1 MAGDAVTLV
10 EVGPRDGFQSV
21 GPFIPTA
28 RKLELIRA
36 LYAAGVRR
44 MEATSFVSN
53 SAVPQMADAA
63 EVLSFANSL
72 PGLDAA
78 ALVPTVR
85 QAERALAAGA
95 RHLVFVVSVS
105 EAHNQ
110 SNVRRSCA
118 ESLEEY
124 ARIVGL
130 LPVGVKLRLSL
141 STSFDCPYDG
151 PVAEAATLAMLRRVV
166 GIAPGAEIAPAD
178 TTGRATPGQVAGLF
192 REAAVQLPQV
202 QRWAFHAH
210 DTYGM
215 GAANCLAAW
224 NAGVQV
230 FDASVSGLG
239 GCPFAPGATGN
250 VATEDLFWMF
260 AGMGVASGI
269 DLSAL
274 VAVADDIAKLPGAQ
288 TGGRVRDALNARA
301 CLLAT

>member
-1 MAGDAVTLV
+1 MAGEAVTLV

-28 RKLELIRA
+28 RKIELIRA

-72 PGLDAA
+72 PGLDVA

-151 PVAEAATLAMLRRVV
+151 PVTAAATLAMLRRVV
-166 GIAPGAEIAPAD
+166 EIAPGAEIAPAD
-178 TTGRATPGQVAGLF
+178 TTGRATPGQVAELF

-224 NAGVQV
+224 NAGVRV

-250 VATEDLFWMF
+250 VATEDLVWMC
-260 AGMGVASGI
+260 AGMGVANGI

-274 VAVADDIAKLPGAQ
+274 VAVANGIAALPGVQ
-288 TGGRVRDALNARA
+288 NRID
-301 CLLAT
+301 